1 MRPFP
6 AGPATRSALYLLGL
20 LAALKALSLV
30 LMAQAVASML
40 AGLAAHDPAWA
51 DQLVLGVAGA
61 VLRSLTVWA
70 QSVASRRAALG
81 VKEELRSQ
89 LLEQAL
95 RNGTRSAG
103 PADGGLAVLA
113 TRGLDALDNYYT
125 QFLPALVNCAAIP
138 LLLGARIL
146 FADWISAVVIVLTVP
161 LVPLFMVLIGRYT
174 EDRVREAQSALARLS
189 GHMLELAKG
198 LPVLVGLGR
207 ATAQRK
213 ALEDMSEE
221 YRSRTMGTLR
231 TAFLSALALELIAT
245 ISVAVVAVF
254 IGVRLVHG
262 DMALEAGLLALI
274 LAPDCYLPLR
284 ELGTAHHASDEGRA
298 ALAETTAVLADPGA
312 SPLVPTPAA
321 GAAAGA
327 EGQSADLAAAGVPAG
342 GPPAVTVDGLTVR
355 FGGRTEAAVGPLSF
369 TADAGRITAL
379 DGPSG
384 AGKSTVLGV
393 LAGTVGTAA
402 STVVSGRIGGFTTA
416 QVAWVPQHPVMVAPT
431 VLDEIRLYLGIPVY
445 GPDAEAAA
453 AGAPGSLPGSAA
465 TARMSVRNPAGTPA
479 NLPVGPAGDAA
490 ALRCLAAVAA
500 EHLAAKHPA
509 ELSPGELRR
518 VALARG
524 LARIEAGATVLLL
537 DEPTAHLDRSSA
549 TVVNGALAGLRG
561 RVTVLLVAHDRQ
573 TRELADRL
581 VAVAPHGGVHRG
593 IEHTDRVALTASAG
607 GDTEVHA
614 AAVLPPSTVRAAAAA
629 PVAVSA
635 STAATLPNQTTAP
648 AAATSVGG
656 TPVAEPDP
664 ARTGAAPGTPAA
676 PSTQSAPHAGS
687 VVVRLR
693 RLLAPVAG
701 RFAAAGA
708 VGTLAALFAVALAGL
723 SGWLI
728 IRASEQPPILYLLT
742 AIVGVRFFGVGRAGL
757 RYAERLLLHDA
768 VFAALTRLRG
778 RLWESLSRRALSVRR
793 LLQGGNVLGT
803 VVDDVDTLR
812 DLLPRVVLPP
822 VTAVAVAVTAVV
834 GIGFLL
840 PAALPAVA
848 AAALLSI
855 IVAPALALAADR
867 MSAGTEQQL
876 RSGVLRDVAAA
887 LDARA
892 ELHANGV
899 TAPVLGA
906 ISRADRSATAAS
918 QRSAWA
924 EGLGQSLTVLA
935 CAGAALASAVLAAP
949 LALSGAVEPATVAVV
964 VLVQLAL
971 VEPYAAIT
979 TGVRQYPAL
988 RAVLRRISEAGV
1000 LDAEADSGPE
1010 GGEAAD
1016 GGLVPRA
1023 ARPDGEPG
1031 IELVDLAAGWPGGG
1045 NVFNG
1050 LTAAAGP
1057 GRWLAVTGASGSGKS
1072 TLLAVTL
1079 GFLPATSGD
1088 LFLTG
1093 RAAWCPQEAHLFD
1106 STIRGNL
1113 LLARPGAAVE
1123 TESGRGNTAGDAV
1136 RARDAARG
1144 GEAAPSGGAPAA
1156 GGGAPAGSDEQMRAA
1171 LDAVGLGP
1179 VLARLEDGLDTRI
1192 GPGGAFLSGGE
1203 RQRLAVART
1212 LMTGADVI
1220 LLDEPTAHLD
1230 AAAGRLM
1237 LTELRDGLK
1246 DRTVVLVTHNPD
1258 DIDVADI
1265 RLDLDAAAALGGNPV
1280 AAAVLARG

>member
-89 LLEQAL
+89 LLERAL
-95 RNGTRSAG
+95 RSGTRSAG

-327 EGQSADLAAAGVPAG
+327 EGRSADLTAAGLPAG

-369 TADAGRITAL
+369 TAEAGRITAL

-393 LAGTVGTAA
+393 LAGTVGTGA

-416 QVAWVPQHPVMVAPT
+416 EVAWVPQHPVMVAPT
-431 VLDEIRLYLGIPVY
+431 VLDEVRLYLGIPVY
-445 GPDAEAAA
+445 GPDAGPDAAA
-453 AGAPGSLPGSAA
+453 AGTPVTTVAGTSA
-465 TARMSVRNPAGTPA
+465 NPPAGSE
-479 NLPVGPAGDAA
+479 GDAA

-549 TVVNGALAGLRG
+549 TVVTGALAGLRG

-581 VAVAPHGGVHRG
+581 VAVAPHGGGHRG
-593 IEHTDRVALTASAG
+593 IEHTDRVAPTASAG
-607 GDTEVHA
+607 GETDVHA
-614 AAVLPPSTVRAAAAA
+614 AAIVPPSTVAAAAA
-629 PVAVSA
+629 ASVAVSA
-635 STAATLPNQTTAP
+635 STAATVPDRRTVQ
-648 AAATSVGG
+648 AAATCVGG
-656 TPVAEPDP
+656 APVTEPDP
-664 ARTGAAPGTPAA
+664 ARTGAAPGTRAA
-676 PSTQSAPHAGS
+676 PSAPHPGS
-687 VVVRLR
+687 VAARLR

-778 RLWESLSRRALSVRR
+778 RLWESLSRRALSLRR

-906 ISRADRSATAAS
+906 ISRADRSATGAS

-971 VEPYAAIT
+971 VDPYAAIT
-979 TGVRQYPAL
+979 TGVRQFPAL

-1000 LDAEADSGPE
+1000 LDAGADSGPE

-1045 NVFNG
+1045 NVFTG

-1079 GFLPATSGD
+1079 GFLPATSGH

-1113 LLARPGAAVE
+1113 LLARPGAGVE
-1123 TESGRGNTAGDAV
+1123 TESGRSNTSGDAA
-1136 RARDAARG
+1136 RTRDAARG
-1144 GEAAPSGGAPAA
+1144 GEAAAPTEGAAA
-1156 GGGAPAGSDEQMRAA
+1156 ARGGAPAGSDEQMRAA

-1230 AAAGRLM
+1230 AEAGRLM
-1237 LTELRDGLK
+1237 LAELRDGLK

-1265 RLDLDAAAALGGNPV
+1265 RLDLDAAAALGGNPA

>member
-1 MRPFP
+1 MRAFP

-30 LMAQAVASML
+30 LMGQAVASML
-40 AGLAAHDPAWA
+40 AGLTAHDPAWG
-51 DQLVLGVAGA
+51 DQLVLGAAGA

-70 QSVASRRAALG
+70 QAVVSRRAALG

-89 LLEQAL
+89 LLAQAL
-95 RNGTRSAG
+95 RTGTRAAG
-103 PADGGLAVLA
+103 PTDGGLAILA

-161 LVPLFMVLIGRYT
+161 LVPLFMVMIGRYT

-207 ATAQRK
+207 AAAQRK

-284 ELGTAHHASDEGRA
+284 ELGTAHHASDDGRA
-298 ALAETTAVLADPGA
+298 ALAETTSVLADPGA
-312 SPLVPTPAA
+312 TPLIPAPAA
-321 GAAAGA
+321 GAT
-327 EGQSADLAAAGVPAG
+327 AAAVAG
-342 GPPAVTVDGLTVR
+342 IEDGLPAVTVEGLTVR
-355 FGGRTEAAVGPLSF
+355 FGGRTDAAVGPLSF
-369 TADAGRITAL
+369 TAAPGRITAL

-393 LAGTVGTAA
+393 LAGTVGTGTG
-402 STVVSGRIGGFTTA
+402 TVVSGNVGGFTTA
-416 QVAWVPQHPVMVAPT
+416 DVAWVPQHPVMVAST
-431 VLDEIRLYLGIPVY
+431 VLDEIRLYLGVPAY
-445 GPDAEAAA
+445 GPDAGVATDADVD
-453 AGAPGSLPGSAA
+453 AGADVSG
-465 TARMSVRNPAGTPA
+465 GTPA
-479 NLPVGPAGDAA
+479 GAGAVGSRAAGTGPAGSASDAA
-490 ALRCLAAVAA
+490 ALRSLTAVAA

-524 LARIEAGATVLLL
+524 LARIESGASVLLL
-537 DEPTAHLDRSSA
+537 DEPTAHLGRASA
-549 TVVNGALAGLRG
+549 SVVNRALAGLRG
-561 RVTVLLVAHDRQ
+561 KVTVLLVAHDRQ
-573 TRELADRL
+573 TRELADHV
-581 VAVAPHGGVHRG
+581 VAVTTRGVGQQG
-593 IEHTDRVALTASAG
+593 IEHPERGKITFGPAAKADRH
-607 GDTEVHA
+607 DA
-614 AAVLPPSTVRAAAAA
+614 AIRPPSTVLAAESAPGAVTAPSPDAARTPIA
-629 PVAVSA
+629 ALSPDAERSDG
-635 STAATLPNQTTAP
+635 AATATARAMARAGSLPGTQPTAP
-648 AAATSVGG
+648 AG
-656 TPVAEPDP
+656 PVVA
-664 ARTGAAPGTPAA
+664 
-676 PSTQSAPHAGS
+676 Q
-687 VVVRLR
+687 LR

-708 VGTLAALFAVALAGL
+708 VGILAALFAVALAGL

-742 AIVGVRFFGVGRAGL
+742 AIVGVRFFGVGRAAL

-768 VFAALTRLRG
+768 VFVALTRLRG
-778 RLWESLSRRALSVRR
+778 RLWESLSRRALSLRR
-793 LLQGGNVLGT
+793 LLQGGNVLGA
-803 VVDDVDTLR
+803 VVDDVDTVR
-812 DLLPRVVLPP
+812 ELLPRVVLPP
-822 VTAVAVAVTAVV
+822 ITAVAVAFASVV
-834 GIGFLL
+834 GIGLLL

-855 IVAPALALAADR
+855 VVAPALALAADR
-867 MSAGTEQQL
+867 MSAGTEQRL

-935 CAGAALASAVLAAP
+935 CAGAALVSAVLAAP

-971 VEPYAAIT
+971 VDPYASIT
-979 TGVRQYPAL
+979 TAVRQYPAL

-1000 LDAEADSGPE
+1000 LDPGADRDGE
-1010 GGEAAD
+1010 GDSATD
-1016 GGLVPRA
+1016 GLVPVA
-1023 ARPDGEPG
+1023 ALPGGGPG
-1031 IELVDLAAGWPGGG
+1031 IEFVDLAVAWPGGG
-1045 NVFNG
+1045 NVFAG

-1057 GRWLAVTGASGSGKS
+1057 ERWLAVTGASGSGKS
-1072 TLLAVTL
+1072 TLLAAIL
-1079 GFLPATSGD
+1079 GFLPPASGQ
-1088 LFLTG
+1088 LFLSG

-1113 LLARPGAAVE
+1113 LLARPERGGATADGVSQVSGDAGPAASGAV
-1123 TESGRGNTAGDAV
+1123 SPAGDEEQIRAV
-1136 RARDAARG
+1136 
-1144 GEAAPSGGAPAA
+1144 
-1156 GGGAPAGSDEQMRAA
+1156 

-1179 VLARLEDGLDTRI
+1179 VMARLENGLDTRI

-1230 AAAGRLM
+1230 AESGRLM
-1237 LTELRDGLK
+1237 LAELRDGLR

-1258 DIDVADI
+1258 DIDVADT
-1265 RLDLDAAAALGGNPV
+1265 RLDLDAAAAAGVG
-1280 AAAVLARG
+1280 AAAARVLARG

>member
-6 AGPATRSALYLLGL
+6 SGPATRSALYLLGL

-70 QSVASRRAALG
+70 QTVASRRAALG
-81 VKEELRSQ
+81 VKEELRTQ

-95 RNGTRSAG
+95 RNGTRASG

-125 QFLPALVNCAAIP
+125 QYLPALVNCAAIP

-189 GHMLELAKG
+189 GHMIELAKG

-207 ATAQRK
+207 AAAQRQ

-231 TAFLSALALELIAT
+231 TAFLSALALELIST

-284 ELGTAHHASDEGRA
+284 ELGTAHHASDDGRA
-298 ALAETTAVLADPGA
+298 ALAETNAVLADPGA
-312 SPLVPTPAA
+312 TPLTPTPAA
-321 GAAAGA
+321 GPAAG
-327 EGQSADLAAAGVPAG
+327 
-342 GPPAVTVDGLTVR
+342 PPEVTVDGLTVR
-355 FGGRTEAAVGPLSF
+355 FGGRADAAVGPLSF
-369 TADAGRITAL
+369 TAAAGRITAL
-379 DGPSG
+379 DGASG

-393 LAGTVGTAA
+393 LAGTIGTGTG
-402 STVVSGRIGGFTTA
+402 TVVSGRLGGFTTA
-416 QVAWVPQHPVMVAPT
+416 EVAWVPQHPVMVAST
-431 VLDEIRLYLGIPVY
+431 VLDEIRLYLGFPTYRPDGGADGAPAY
-445 GPDAEAAA
+445 GPDAA
-453 AGAPGSLPGSAA
+453 AGAPAYMSASA
-465 TARMSVRNPAGTPA
+465 EI
-479 NLPVGPAGDAA
+479 DAA
-490 ALRCLAAVAA
+490 SQRCLAAVGA

-524 LARIEAGATVLLL
+524 LARIEAGASVLLL
-537 DEPTAHLDRSSA
+537 DEPTAHLDRASA
-549 TVVNGALAGLRG
+549 TLVNRALAGLRG
-561 RVTVLLVAHDRQ
+561 QATVLLVAHDRQ
-573 TRELADRL
+573 TRELADTL
-581 VAVAPHGGVHRG
+581 VALAPHGGGNHG
-593 IEHTDRVALTASAG
+593 IELPARATPWPASARVDADVQG
-607 GDTEVHA
+607 A
-614 AAVLPPSTVRAAAAA
+614 AIRQPS
-629 PVAVSA
+629 VAG
-635 STAATLPNQTTAP
+635 AATPSP
-648 AAATSVGG
+648 DVMPSPSV
-656 TPVAEPDP
+656 TPIPTPGRPEA
-664 ARTGAAPGTPAA
+664 GAAPAVIFG
-676 PSTQSAPHAGS
+676 SAGS
-687 VVVRLR
+687 VGSAGTAGSVTSQLR
-693 RLLAPVAG
+693 RLLAPVRG

-742 AIVGVRFFGVGRAGL
+742 AIVGVRFFGVGRACL
-757 RYAERLLLHDA
+757 RYSERLLLHDA

-778 RLWESLSRRALSVRR
+778 RLWESLSRRALSLRR

-812 DLLPRVVLPP
+812 ELLPRVVLPP
-822 VTAVAVAVTAVV
+822 VTAVAVAVAAVG
-834 GIGFLL
+834 GIGLLL

-848 AAALLSI
+848 VAALLSI
-855 IVAPALALAADR
+855 VVAPALALAADR
-867 MSAGTEQQL
+867 MSAGTEQRL
-876 RSGVLRDVAAA
+876 RSGVLRHVAAA

-899 TAPVLGA
+899 SAPVLGA
-906 ISRADRSATAAS
+906 IGRADRAATAAS
-918 QRSAWA
+918 RRSAWA
-924 EGLGQSLTVLA
+924 EGLGQALTVLA
-935 CAGAALASAVLAAP
+935 CAGAALASALLAAP

-971 VEPYAAIT
+971 VDPYAAIT
-979 TGVRQYPAL
+979 TAVRQYPAL
-988 RAVLRRISEAGV
+988 RAVMRRIGEAGV
-1000 LDAEADSGPE
+1000 LEPRAD
-1010 GGEAAD
+1010 GESQGDGAAA
-1016 GGLVPRA
+1016 GGLVPVA
-1023 ARPDGEPG
+1023 SRPGGGPG
-1031 IELVDLAAGWPGGG
+1031 IELVDLAVAWPGGG
-1045 NVFNG
+1045 NVFTG
-1050 LTAAAGP
+1050 LTAEAGP
-1057 GRWLAVTGASGSGKS
+1057 GRWLAVTGVSGSGKS
-1072 TLLAVTL
+1072 TLLAAIL
-1079 GFLPATSGD
+1079 GFLPAASGH
-1088 LFLTG
+1088 LYLSG

-1113 LLARPGAAVE
+1113 LLARPEPEPVPEPASTDAAA
-1123 TESGRGNTAGDAV
+1123 TGSG
-1136 RARDAARG
+1136 DAARTG
-1144 GEAAPSGGAPAA
+1144 DAASGGQPGVA
-1156 GGGAPAGSDEQMRAA
+1156 GGDEQMRAA
-1171 LDAVGLGP
+1171 LNAVGLGAL
-1179 VLARLEDGLDTRI
+1179 LARLEDGLDTRI

-1203 RQRLAVART
+1203 RTRLAVART

-1230 AAAGRLM
+1230 AESGRLM
-1237 LTELRDGLK
+1237 LAELRDGLR
-1246 DRTVVLVTHNPD
+1246 DRTVVLVTHNPN
-1258 DIDVADI
+1258 DIDAADT
-1265 RLDLDAAAALGGNPV
+1265 RLDLDAAAAV
-1280 AAAVLARG
+1280 AAAGEGPAPAAVLARG

>member
-40 AGLAAHDPAWA
+40 AGLAGHDPAWA
-51 DQLVLGVAGA
+51 DQLVLGAAGA

-95 RNGTRSAG
+95 RNGTRPAG
-103 PADGGLAVLA
+103 PTDGGLAVLA

-174 EDRVREAQSALARLS
+174 EERVREAQSALARLS

-207 ATAQRK
+207 AAAQRK

-312 SPLVPTPAA
+312 VPLSPGPAA
-321 GAAAGA
+321 GAAA
-327 EGQSADLAAAGVPAG
+327 SAAGARLRACCRAAVA
-342 GPPAVTVDGLTVR
+342 GPPAVTVDGLAVR
-355 FGGRTEAAVGPLSF
+355 FGGRTDDAVGPLSF
-369 TADAGRITAL
+369 TAAAGRITAL

-393 LAGTVGTAA
+393 LAGTIGTGAG
-402 STVVSGRIGGFTTA
+402 TVVSGRIGGFTTA
-416 QVAWVPQHPVMVAPT
+416 ELAWVPQHPVMVAST
-431 VLDEIRLYLGIPVY
+431 VLDEVRLYLGVPVF
-445 GPDAEAAA
+445 GPDTGEVGTP
-453 AGAPGSLPGSAA
+453 AGS
-465 TARMSVRNPAGTPA
+465 PAGTPA
-479 NLPVGPAGDAA
+479 GTQASEESDAA
-490 ALRCLAAVAA
+490 ARRCLAAVAA

-524 LARIEAGATVLLL
+524 LARIEAGASLLLL
-537 DEPTAHLDRSSA
+537 DEPTAHLDRGTA
-549 TVVNGALAGLRG
+549 TVVNRALAGLRG

-573 TRELADRL
+573 TRELADTV
-581 VAVAPHGGVHRG
+581 VAVAPHGGGRHGV
-593 IEHTDRVALTASAG
+593 EHPDSVTLLPASAG
-607 GDTEVHA
+607 DDADVQDA
-614 AAVLPPSTVRAAAAA
+614 AIRPPSV
-629 PVAVSA
+629 V
-635 STAATLPNQTTAP
+635 
-648 AAATSVGG
+648 AAATPSP
-656 TPVAEPDP
+656 TADPDV
-664 ARTGAAPGTPAA
+664 RVVLKLAPRL
-676 PSTQSAPHAGS
+676 PSA
-687 VVVRLR
+687 VRLGQPSQLR

-778 RLWESLSRRALSVRR
+778 RLWESLSRRALSLRR

-803 VVDDVDTLR
+803 VVDDVDTVR
-812 DLLPRVVLPP
+812 ELLPRVVLPP
-822 VTAVAVAVTAVV
+822 LTAVAVAAAAVV
-834 GIGFLL
+834 GIGLLL
-840 PAALPAVA
+840 PAALPAVVA
-848 AAALLSI
+848 AAVLSI

-867 MSAGTEQQL
+867 MSAGTEQRL

-899 TAPVLGA
+899 SAPVLGA

-971 VEPYAAIT
+971 VDPYAAIT
-979 TGVRQYPAL
+979 TAVRQYPAL
-988 RAVLRRISEAGV
+988 RSVLRRISEAGV
-1000 LDAEADSGPE
+1000 LEPEAKHGPQ
-1010 GGEAAD
+1010 GDEAAA
-1016 GGLVPRA
+1016 GGLVPVA
-1023 ARPDGEPG
+1023 ARPDGRPG
-1031 IELVDLAAGWPGGG
+1031 IELVDLAAAWPGGG
-1045 NVFNG
+1045 NVFAG
-1050 LTAAAGP
+1050 LTAEAGP

-1072 TLLAVTL
+1072 TLLAVIL
-1079 GFLPATSGD
+1079 GFLPAASGH
-1088 LFLTG
+1088 LFLSG

-1113 LLARPGAAVE
+1113 LLARPEPAR
-1123 TESGRGNTAGDAV
+1123 GRGSWRQPASRSRCEPSSTPWASALCWPGLRTAWTPGSARAGPFSAAGNASAWPS
-1136 RARDAARG
+1136 RAR
-1144 GEAAPSGGAPAA
+1144 S
-1156 GGGAPAGSDEQMRAA
+1156 
-1171 LDAVGLGP
+1171 
-1179 VLARLEDGLDTRI
+1179 
-1192 GPGGAFLSGGE
+1192 
-1203 RQRLAVART
+1203 
-1212 LMTGADVI
+1212 
-1220 LLDEPTAHLD
+1220 
-1230 AAAGRLM
+1230 
-1237 LTELRDGLK
+1237 
-1246 DRTVVLVTHNPD
+1246 
-1258 DIDVADI
+1258 
-1265 RLDLDAAAALGGNPV
+1265 
-1280 AAAVLARG
+1280 

>member
-1 MRPFP
+1 MRAFP

-30 LMAQAVASML
+30 LMGQAVASML
-40 AGLAAHDPAWA
+40 AGLTAHDPAWA
-51 DQLVLGVAGA
+51 DQLVLGAAGA

-70 QSVASRRAALG
+70 QAVVSRRAALG
-81 VKEELRSQ
+81 VKEELRAQ
-89 LLEQAL
+89 LLAQTL
-95 RNGTRSAG
+95 RTGTRAAG
-103 PADGGLAVLA
+103 PTDGGLAILA

-189 GHMLELAKG
+189 GHILELAKG

-207 ATAQRK
+207 AAAQRK

-262 DMALEAGLLALI
+262 DMALEAGMLALI

-284 ELGTAHHASDEGRA
+284 ELGTAHHASDDGRA
-298 ALAETTAVLADPGA
+298 ALAETTEVLADPGA
-312 SPLVPTPAA
+312 APVIPALIPAPLVPAPST
-321 GAAAGA
+321 GAAAGN
-327 EGQSADLAAAGVPAG
+327 ERDL
-342 GPPAVTVDGLTVR
+342 PAVTVDGLSVR
-355 FGGRTEAAVGPLSF
+355 FGGRTETAVGPLNF
-369 TADAGRITAL
+369 TAAPGLITAL

-393 LAGTVGTAA
+393 LAGTVGTGAG
-402 STVVSGRIGGFTTA
+402 TVVSGRVGGFTTA
-416 QVAWVPQHPVMVAPT
+416 DLAWVPQHPVMVAST
-431 VLDEIRLYLGIPVY
+431 VLDEIRLYLGVPDY
-445 GPDAEAAA
+445 GPGTGDGTETETAAGGGCTPTGAA
-453 AGAPGSLPGSAA
+453 AGAES
-465 TARMSVRNPAGTPA
+465 
-479 NLPVGPAGDAA
+479 DAA
-490 ALRCLAAVAA
+490 ALRCLTAVAA

-524 LARIEAGATVLLL
+524 LARIESGANVLLL
-537 DEPTAHLDRSSA
+537 DEPTAHLDRASA
-549 TVVNGALAGLRG
+549 TVVNRTLAGLRG
-561 RVTVLLVAHDRQ
+561 KVTVLLVAHDRH
-573 TRELADRL
+573 TRDLADH
-581 VAVAPHGGVHRG
+581 V
-593 IEHTDRVALTASAG
+593 VALGTRGGGQQIGQAAPARLTPAQPGPSA
-607 GDTEVHA
+607 EVRA
-614 AAVLPPSTVRAAAAA
+614 AASRPPSTVLGVK
-629 PVAVSA
+629 P
-635 STAATLPNQTTAP
+635 
-648 AAATSVGG
+648 
-656 TPVAEPDP
+656 
-664 ARTGAAPGTPAA
+664 A
-676 PSTQSAPHAGS
+676 PSTVTALPPVTAGADS
-687 VVVRLR
+687 GPGTQPTTPAGPVLAQLR

-742 AIVGVRFFGVGRAGL
+742 AIVGVRFFGVGRAAL

-768 VFAALTRLRG
+768 VFVALTRLRG
-778 RLWESLSRRALSVRR
+778 RLWESLSRRALSLRR
-793 LLQGGNVLGT
+793 LLQGGNVLAA
-803 VVDDVDTLR
+803 VVDDVDSVR

-822 VTAVAVAVTAVV
+822 VTAVAVAAASVI
-834 GIGFLL
+834 GIGLVL

-855 IVAPALALAADR
+855 VVAPALALAADR
-867 MSAGTEQQL
+867 MSAGTEQRL
-876 RSGVLRDVAAA
+876 RSGVLRNVAAA

-971 VEPYAAIT
+971 VDPYAAIT
-979 TGVRQYPAL
+979 TAVRQYPAL
-988 RAVLRRISEAGV
+988 RAVLRRIGESGV
-1000 LDAEADSGPE
+1000 LDAGADHGADPGAE
-1010 GGEAAD
+1010 GDRGATGGMVPVAALP
-1016 GGLVPRA
+1016 GGGR
-1023 ARPDGEPG
+1023 G
-1031 IELVDLAAGWPGGG
+1031 IELVDLAVAWPGGG
-1045 NVFNG
+1045 NVFTG
-1050 LTAAAGP
+1050 VTATAGP

-1072 TLLAVTL
+1072 TLLAAIL
-1079 GFLPATSGD
+1079 GFLPAASGQ
-1088 LFLTG
+1088 LFLSG

-1113 LLARPGAAVE
+1113 LLARPDSGSATADGVPPASGDAPRAAVGAAGPATGGAV
-1123 TESGRGNTAGDAV
+1123 GPAGVGAVGPAGD
-1136 RARDAARG
+1136 
-1144 GEAAPSGGAPAA
+1144 EL
-1156 GGGAPAGSDEQMRAA
+1156 QMRAV

-1212 LMTGADVI
+1212 LMTGAAVI

-1230 AAAGRLM
+1230 AESGRRM
-1237 LTELRDGLK
+1237 LAELRNGLR

-1258 DIDVADI
+1258 DIDASDT
-1265 RLDLDAAAALGGNPV
+1265 RLDLDVAAAAGEDPTP
-1280 AAAVLARG
+1280 ARVLARG